1 MKRQLLVSA
10 TDLRARLEAGNTR
23 VFDCRF
29 NLVERDQGRAEW
41 LAGHIPGA
49 AYADLDRDLASPVTE
64 ESGRHPLP
72 AAEAFSGF
80 LARSGWTPGMDI
92 VAYDAQ
98 GGAFAARLWWLM
110 RYFGHDVVALLDG
123 GLPAWVS
130 AGGELVAGEETF
142 GAVPVPELRPDAEQ
156 VLDAGAVTAGL
167 ASGEILLIDA
177 RDEARFAG
185 RTEAIDAVAGH
196 VPGAVNR
203 PFQLNL
209 GEGGRFLDPDA
220 LRAGFH
226 ERLAGREPGEVVHMC
241 GSGVTACHNQ
251 FAMAQ
256 AGLPGSRLYV
266 GSWSEWIRDAN
277 RPVGAEEA

>member
-10 TDLRARLEAGNTR
+10 TELQTRLEAGNTR

-29 NLVERDQGRAEW
+29 NLADPDQGRAEW
-41 LAGHIPGA
+41 RVGHIPGA
-49 AYADLDRDLASPVTE
+49 VHADLDRDLASPVTAV
-64 ESGRHPLP
+64 SGRHPLP
-72 AAEAFSGF
+72 VADDFAAF
-80 LARSGWTPGMDI
+80 LARAGWVPGLDI

-110 RYFGHDVVALLDG
+110 RYFGHDVVSLLDG
-123 GLPAWVS
+123 GLPAWEA
-130 AGGELVAGEETF
+130 AGGRLVSGEENVEAAT
-142 GAVPVPELRPDAEQ
+142 ATRLRPDAAQ
-156 VLDAGAVTAGL
+156 VMDAGAVAAGL
-167 ASGEILLIDA
+167 ASGRIVLIDA

-185 RTEAIDAVAGH
+185 KTEPIDPIAGH

-203 PFQLNL
+203 PFQRNL
-209 GEGGRFLDPDA
+209 GEGGRFRSADA
-220 LRAGFH
+220 LRQGF
-226 ERLAGREPGEVVHMC
+226 ENGLAGRAPSEVVHMC

-266 GSWSEWIRDAN
+266 GSWSEWIRDPG
-277 RPVGAEEA
+277 RPVGTGQA